1 MSTSCASSN
10 EIIMN
15 KHSMLL
21 LVAGTIAAATAPAV
35 ATDLRPMV
43 VTNLTGTLHIMQPIP
58 CNGTINQTTPVTGGR
73 LQLTPAEGLDVTSGK
88 RFALTR
94 ADVFFANFSVTGSCA
109 GISDTRSFTQVAV
122 QLGHIASFT
131 AVPAGAD
138 VFSVTIPRDDFS
150 VYQSAFVNGVPE
162 SDLTTPSQD
171 VTGTIDLA
179 NGVVSF
185 LVTIPT
191 RVRFQAGCVPEVGC
205 AIDETKDGALTA
217 IIAGTIAFPDTD
229 ADTVPDRTDNC
240 RFVANPD
247 QSPVATPA
255 IAAAEDV
262 TLASCV
268 DHAIGFATAADRCD
282 AEPVTVTNNA
292 PATFVVGPNL
302 VTWTA
307 QDSQSRVATAGQT
320 VTVVDTTAPIF
331 TLVPP
336 DVTVNNCGAV
346 TLGAPAA
353 DDDCAGT
360 PTFTN
365 NAPAFFQVGATPVV
379 WTARDASGNTT
390 TATQMVTVND
400 QTLPAIA
407 CVPAGPPGGTFQV
420 STSDACAGA
429 PTIRIGSYVLANGER
444 IKIQETGTP
453 GVRLINVVGSDL
465 IRHFDVGKGEAVITA
480 TDTSGNVATVTCQ
493 Y

>member
-1 MSTSCASSN
+1 
-10 EIIMN
+10 MN
-15 KHSMLL
+15 KYGMLL
-21 LVAGTIAAATAPAV
+21 LVAASIAAATAPAPAD
-35 ATDLRPMV
+35 ATDLRAMI
-43 VTNLTGTLHIMQPIP
+43 VTGLTGTLHIVQPIP
-58 CNGTINQTTPVTGGR
+58 CNNTVNQTTPVSGGR
-73 LQLTPAEGLDVTSGK
+73 LQLTPAEGVDVAGGK

-94 ADVFFANFSVTGSCA
+94 ADVFFGNFSVSGSCL
-109 GISDTRSFTQVAV
+109 GISETRSFTQVAV
-122 QLGHIASFT
+122 QLGHIVSFT

-138 VFSVTIPRDDFS
+138 TFSVTIPRDDFS
-150 VYQSAFVNGVPE
+150 VYQTATVNGVLE
-162 SDLTTPSQD
+162 SDFTTPSQD

-179 NGVVSF
+179 NGTVALQVR
-185 LVTIPT
+185 IPT

-205 AIDETKDGALTA
+205 VIDETKDGTLTA
-217 IIAGTIAFPDTD
+217 NITGTIAFPDTD

-247 QSPVATPA
+247 QSPVATPT

-268 DHAIGFATAADRCD
+268 DHAIGFAMAADRCD
-282 AEPVTVTNNA
+282 GGPVTVTNDA
-292 PATFVVGPNL
+292 PGTFVVGPNL

-307 QDSQSRVATAGQT
+307 QDMQSRVATAGQT
-320 VTVVDTTAPIF
+320 VTIVDTTSPIF

-336 DVTVNNCGAV
+336 DVSMNNCGTA

-365 NAPAFFQVGATPVV
+365 NAPALFQVGATPVT
-379 WTARDASGNTT
+379 WTARDGSGNTT

-400 QTLPAIA
+400 LTLPAIA
-407 CVPAGPPGGTFQV
+407 CGPAGPPGGTFQV

-453 GVRLINVVGSDL
+453 GVRLINEVGTDL

-480 TDTSGNVATVTCQ
+480 TDASGNVATVACR
-493 Y
+493 